1 MIIPWGADNAGNLVS
16 DRPLLSVVGVGVGVG
31 VGSGDRSVSDSIGN
45 DAGIPVSTTGLTKS
59 LPVPVVSFAY
69 S

>member
-16 DRPLLSVVGVGVGVG
+16 DRPLLSVVGVGVG
-31 VGSGDRSVSDSIGN
+31 SGDRSDSDSIGN